1 MNIKEVFSQK
11 PKYPFEYYGTDPS
24 SLPYQHEYLRLRYH
38 YYRNTNSVSRHE
50 YFNSSEV
57 FGQYSPLVYGKYF
70 LFKNWL
76 EEQLEMLNEE
86 EPETLSS
93 EVEDLGQGE
102 NRLLEKIKEHFDFL
116 RNRGRKNEPMM
127 DEETF
132 LNFVSYFQ
140 LYCQSNFSIEGIAEL
155 ETSNVKRNE
164 FIVGIKVFINSE
176 LGKQLPKSLPEFI
189 NKFKQSKWK
198 MDIDMN
204 FIHKQSTRK

>member
-1 MNIKEVFSQK
+1 
-11 PKYPFEYYGTDPS
+11 
-24 SLPYQHEYLRLRYH
+24 
-38 YYRNTNSVSRHE
+38 
-50 YFNSSEV
+50 
-57 FGQYSPLVYGKYF
+57 
-70 LFKNWL
+70 
-76 EEQLEMLNEE
+76 MLNEE

-155 ETSNVKRNE
+155 ETSNVKR
-164 FIVGIKVFINSE
+164 
-176 LGKQLPKSLPEFI
+176 
-189 NKFKQSKWK
+189 
-198 MDIDMN
+198 
-204 FIHKQSTRK
+204 RR